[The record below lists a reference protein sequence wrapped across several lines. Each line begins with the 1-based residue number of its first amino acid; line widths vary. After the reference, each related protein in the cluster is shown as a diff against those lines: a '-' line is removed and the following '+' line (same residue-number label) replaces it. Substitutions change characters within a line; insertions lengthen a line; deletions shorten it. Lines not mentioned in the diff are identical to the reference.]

1 MTIAIETIENEN
13 RCTCVVCDVE
23 YDYIEDL
30 GDATDECPDC
40 IGRRLAEENKE
51 EAIADAQ
58 GEVDEAECDLWGLM
72 EELADLK
79 ARIREARL
87 AVRAAKKKLAAAQA

>member
-1 MTIAIETIENEN
+1 MDTTIENEN
-13 RCTCVVCDVE
+13 RCTCVVCNQD
-23 YDYIEDL
+23 YDYIEGL
-30 GDATDECPDC
+30 CDATDECPVC
-40 IGRRLAEENKE
+40 EAIRLAEEIKE

-87 AVRAAKKKLAAAQA
+87 AVRAAEKKLAAAQA